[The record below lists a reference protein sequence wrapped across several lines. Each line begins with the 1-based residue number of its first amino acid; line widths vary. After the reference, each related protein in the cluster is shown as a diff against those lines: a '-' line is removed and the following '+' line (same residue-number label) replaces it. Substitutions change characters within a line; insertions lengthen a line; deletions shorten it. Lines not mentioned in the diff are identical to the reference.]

1 LKGKKEVLSVG
12 KNWTTEDEHAL
23 CQWVEK
29 GKKKNWSIYYIYHFV
44 AHHLNRSVL
53 ECQQKYEE
61 LLTDDNWRIR
71 RLEERQEEQQQKIAR
86 LNEENARLK
95 QNMTLL
101 EHMLHEQ
108 AQLLLKI
115 FGDDQPKLYVHSR

>member
-1 LKGKKEVLSVG
+1 MG

-23 CQWVEK
+23 CDWMEK
-29 GKKKNWSIYYIYHFV
+29 GKKKNWSVYYIYQFV
-44 AHHLNRSVL
+44 AHHLNRSAW

-61 LLTDDNWRIR
+61 LLTDDGWRLR
-71 RLEERQEEQQQKIAR
+71 RLEVRLERQQQEIAR
-86 LNEENARLK
+86 LNEENTKLK
-95 QNMTLL
+95 QSMILL